1 MSQYLSEDFPKN
13 ISINI
18 GATYSFKN
26 YEKLKAWCDSE
37 VAFYNSIGESN
48 IGVIF
53 SRQLTNPLT
62 SLFNQNRNAEFSW
75 DDFSKELTDFIT
87 STFKRQGFIASR
99 SKEGKFLAQLHRENP
114 EWVPGALSYYQQK
127 LLPKNSRAQVNQIN
141 QNNQRNGEFAAYLF
155 DNNIESN
162 YEAEREKYEDFYS
175 EITKQKDELF
185 EELKNAKD
193 ENLAINKKLLGLEA
207 SIAAKF
213 DKEFN
218 RHKAKMEASEKFYES
233 ELAVKKAV
241 TYWTNKAKNHKIY
254 CFVFGIVTGLLM
266 IATLVSIIYFGKYLV
281 GLNMED
287 PTGIGKKILTESGA
301 LQIWVYAIFIGA
313 LTLVVWVIRIL
324 VKIFLSN
331 LHLLSDAKERETMIM
346 TYLAFEREE
355 QVLSKEDKD
364 LILPSIFRVS
374 SNGIIKEDSSP
385 NPIMNI
391 FTKNSGD

>member
-1 MSQYLSEDFPKN
+1 MPNMSQYLSEDFPKN

-26 YEKLKAWCDSE
+26 YQKLKAWCDSE
-37 VAFYNSIGESN
+37 IAFYNSIGESN
-48 IGVIF
+48 TGANF
-53 SRQLTNPLT
+53 NNQLANPLT

-75 DDFSKELTDFIT
+75 DTFSKEVTDFI
-87 STFKRQGFIASR
+87 STTYKRQGFIASR
-99 SKEGKFLAQLHRENP
+99 SKQGRFLLRLHKANP
-114 EWVPGALSYYQQK
+114 EWVPGALYYY
-127 LLPKNSRAQVNQIN
+127 NQIN
-141 QNNQRNGEFAAYLF
+141 KPRSGTQAQQDNQRNGQFSAFLF
-155 DNNIESN
+155 DNNIEPN
-162 YEAEREKYEDFYS
+162 YEVEKEKYQAFYS
-175 EITKQKDELF
+175 EITEQKDELL

-193 ENLAINKKLLGLEA
+193 ENLAINKKLNELEA

-213 DKEFN
+213 DEEFN

-233 ELAVKKAV
+233 EFAVKKAV
-241 TYWTNKAKNHKIY
+241 TYWTKKARNHKLYSIL
-254 CFVFGIVTGLLM
+254 FGVITGILM
-266 IATLVSIIYFGKYLV
+266 ITTFISIIRFGTYLV
-281 GLNMED
+281 GLNMDD
-287 PTGIGKKILTESGA
+287 PTGTGKKLLTESGA
-301 LQIWVYAIFIGA
+301 LQIWVYAVFIGA

-391 FTKNSGD
+391 FTKNTGD